1 MPDVLIEV
9 RGNWI
14 GPRKAQMI
22 EAVHLALVEAI
33 KIPLDDKVLRFV
45 SHAPEDF
52 VIPPHHGEK
61 FTRIEIMMFAGRS
74 LDAKRKLYKE
84 IVRRLEPLG
93 VPAKDVKIVL
103 VEVRPENWGLRGGH
117 AGCDIDLGFE
127 INV

>member
-14 GPRKAQMI
+14 GTRKAQMI
-22 EAVHLALVEAI
+22 EAVHGALVEAI
-33 KIPLDDKVLRFV
+33 KIPRDDRVLRFV
-45 SHAPEDF
+45 SHATEDF

-61 FTRIEIMMFAGRS
+61 FTRIEITMFAGRS
-74 LDAKRKLYKE
+74 RDAKRKLYRE
-84 IVRRLEPLG
+84 IVRRLEPFG
-93 VPAKDVKIVL
+93 VPSKDVKIVL
-103 VEVRPENWGLRGGH
+103 VEVTSENWGLRGGH

>member
-14 GPRKAQMI
+14 GNRKTQMI

-33 KIPLDDKVLRFV
+33 RIPPDDKVLRFV
-45 SHAPEDF
+45 SHAPDDF

-61 FTRIEIMMFAGRS
+61 FTRIEITMFAGRS
-74 LDAKRKLYKE
+74 LDAKRKLYSE
-84 IVRRLEPLG
+84 LVRRLEPFG
-93 VPAKDVKIVL
+93 VPAADVKIVL
-103 VEVRPENWGLRGGH
+103 VEVPPENWGLRGGR
-117 AGCDIDLGFE
+117 AGCDVDLGFE